1 MIQIEQLTK
10 TYSREQ
16 KEDLTALRQ
25 VSFQIGDGEIFG
37 IIGMSGAGKSTL
49 LRCLTLLET
58 PDGGRICFDGEDT
71 AKLHGQQLLN
81 VRRKMGVVFQGYHL
95 LMQKTVRQNI
105 SFPLILAHS
114 ATDRMRTRTEE
125 LLELVDLKDKGDAYP
140 AQLSGGQK
148 QRVALAR
155 ALANDP
161 RVLFCDEPT
170 SALDALNSRAA
181 LQLLQEINQR
191 LGVTIVIV
199 THDLSIIRA
208 VCHKVAILD
217 DGCLAEWGDADTV
230 LNHPVS
236 GIGKLLLNT
245 TD

>member
-49 LRCLTLLET
+49 LRCLTLLEI

-170 SALDALNSRAA
+170 SSLDALNSRAA

-217 DGCLAEWGDADTV
+217 DGCLVEWGDADIV
-230 LNHPVS
+230 LHHPAS
-236 GIGKLLLNT
+236 EIGKLLLNT
-245 TD
+245 TV

>member
-16 KEDLTALRQ
+16 KEDLNALQQ
-25 VSFQIGDGEIFG
+25 VSFTIADGEIFG

-49 LRCLTLLET
+49 LRCLTLLEA

-71 AKLHGQQLLN
+71 AKLQGRQLLN
-81 VRRKMGVVFQGYHL
+81 VRRQMGVVFQGYHL

-161 RVLFCDEPT
+161 GVLFCDEPT

-181 LQLLQEINQR
+181 LKLLQEINQR

-217 DGCLAEWGDADTV
+217 DGHLAEWGDAEMV
-230 LNHPVS
+230 LNHPAS
-236 GIGKLLLNT
+236 AIGKLLLNAC
-245 TD
+245 D